1 MGLLDGHRAI
11 VTGGG
16 SGIGRAT
23 CMRMAR
29 EGAAVAVLDLDGDA
43 AEVVAKEI
51 DGHAFQVDVSQGEEL
66 ARTVA
71 DAARAL
77 GGLSIMF
84 NNAGVGSFSPLH
96 RYSFEEWDRVVRVNL
111 YGVFHGIRAAA

>member
-29 EGAAVAVLDLDGDA
+29 EGAAMAVLDLDGDA
-43 AEVVAKEI
+43 AEMVAKEV
-51 DGHAFQVDVSQGEEL
+51 DGRAFQVDVSQGEEL
-66 ARTVA
+66 ARTVER
-71 DAARAL
+71 AAEAM
-77 GGLSIMF
+77 GGLSVMF
-84 NNAGVGSFSPLH
+84 NNAGVGSFAPLH
-96 RYSFEEWDRVVRVNL
+96 RYSLEEWDRVVRV
-111 YGVFHGIRAAA
+111 